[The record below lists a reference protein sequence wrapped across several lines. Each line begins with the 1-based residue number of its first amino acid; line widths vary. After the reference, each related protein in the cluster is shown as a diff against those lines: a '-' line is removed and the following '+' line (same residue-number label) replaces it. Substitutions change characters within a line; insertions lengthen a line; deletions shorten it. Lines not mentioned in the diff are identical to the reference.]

1 MHVSRIV
8 TANHSG
14 KQHYRNQVIG
24 WRDKPFDDER
34 KAYNNEAARRTT
46 EEIYIPVALAL
57 SDRFSE
63 EV

>member
-1 MHVSRIV
+1 M
-8 TANHSG
+8 
-14 KQHYRNQVIG
+14 IG